1 MRIALSGY
9 YGFDNAG
16 DEALLSAI
24 TTSIRELAPRAE
36 FVVFSGNPG
45 STSRNHGIPAVYYKN
60 PFKLLRSLIRS
71 DLLIS
76 GGGSIFQDITSGRS
90 LPYYIGVVALAK
102 LMGRP
107 VMFYAQGIGPIKRR
121 ISRLL
126 MRLVANRVDLISLRD
141 QESARL
147 LAEIGVKRPPVMIT
161 ADPVLA
167 LKPETHDHESVAAC
181 LSGWGIDGKKLVC
194 VSVRQWPA
202 LQGYQQNLA
211 RVLDRLAKSGYTV
224 LFIPMAWPE
233 DIAESRLVMG
243 LMAEKSSLVD
253 RKMNSRELLALISR
267 SELLLGMRLHAL
279 IFAASQGVLFAG
291 ISYDPKVE
299 AFLHSYGLEPL
310 PLESDRMFE
319 RLAQLLDSGEMRE
332 DIAARSRDLRNKSS
346 ENAVLALSLIK
357 PSL

>member
-24 TTSIRELAPRAE
+24 TSSIKELAPDAE
-36 FVVFSGNPG
+36 FVVFSGNPVG
-45 STSRNHGIPAVYYKN
+45 TGKTHRIPAVYYKS
-60 PFKLLRSLIRS
+60 PLKVMRSLLNS

-107 VMFYAQGIGPIKRR
+107 VMFYAQGVGPINRKL
-121 ISRLL
+121 SKFL
-126 MRLVANRVDLISLRD
+126 MRLVGNRVDLISLRD

-147 LAEIGVKRPPVMIT
+147 LQEIGVTRPPVMIT

-167 LKPETHDHESVAAC
+167 LQPETSDRDEIAAIC
-181 LSGWGIDGKKLVC
+181 SDWGIKDKPLIC
-194 VSVRQWPA
+194 VSVRHWPA
-202 LQGYQQNLA
+202 LDGYQQHLA
-211 RVLDRLAKSGYTV
+211 LVLDKLVKGGYAI
-224 LFIPMAWPE
+224 LFVPMAWPE
-233 DIAESRLVMG
+233 DISESRLIMS
-243 LMAEKSSLVD
+243 LMEENSLIVD
-253 RKMNSRELLALISR
+253 RKLNSKELQALIAR
-267 SELLLGMRLHAL
+267 SELLVGMRLHAL

-299 AFLHSYGLEPL
+299 AFIYSYGLEPL
-310 PLESDRMFE
+310 PLTSPLMEE
-319 RLAQLLDSGEMRE
+319 RILQLLSSV
-332 DIAARSRDLRNKSS
+332 DIKEAMIRRSQDLRKKST

-357 PSL
+357 S

>member
-24 TTSIRELAPRAE
+24 TSSVRELAPEAE

-45 STSRNHGIPAVYYKN
+45 NTSKVHGIPAVYYKS
-60 PFKLLRSLIRS
+60 PFKVMRSLMNS

-102 LMGRP
+102 LIGRP
-107 VMFYAQGIGPIKRR
+107 VMFYAQGVGPINRQLSKF
-121 ISRLL
+121 L
-126 MRLVANRVDLISLRD
+126 MRLVGNRVNLISLRD

-147 LAEIGVKRPPVMIT
+147 LQEIGVTRPPVMIT

-167 LKPETHDHESVAAC
+167 LQPGTSDQENIAAC
-181 LSGWGIDGKKLVC
+181 CSVWGIGNKPLIC
-194 VSVRQWPA
+194 VSVRHWPA
-202 LQGYQQNLA
+202 LDGYQQELA
-211 RVLDRLAKSGYTV
+211 RVLDRLAGCGYTI
-224 LFIPMAWPE
+224 LFVPMAWPE
-233 DIAESRLVMG
+233 DIPESRLIMS
-243 LMAEKSSLVD
+243 LMEENSSIVD
-253 RKMNSRELLALISR
+253 RKLNSKELLALIGR
-267 SELLLGMRLHAL
+267 SEMLLGMRLHAL

-310 PLESDRMFE
+310 PLAYDLMQE
-319 RLAQLLDSGEMRE
+319 RIQQLLDSGEMRE
-332 DIAARSRDLRNKSS
+332 DITRRSLDLRSKSK
-346 ENAVLALSLIK
+346 ENAILALSLIK
-357 PSL
+357 T

>member
-1 MRIALSGY
+1 MIIALSGY

-24 TTSIRELAPRAE
+24 TSSVRELAPEAE

-45 STSRNHGIPAVYYKN
+45 STSKTHGIPAVYYKS
-60 PFKLLRSLIRS
+60 PLKVWRSLMKS

-102 LMGRP
+102 LLGKP
-107 VMFYAQGIGPIKRR
+107 VMFYAQGVGPINRK
-121 ISRLL
+121 ISRFL

-141 QESARL
+141 QDSARL
-147 LAEIGVKRPPVMIT
+147 LHEIGVTRPPVKLT

-167 LKPETHDHESVAAC
+167 LQPGVPDRENIAAC
-181 LSGWGIDGKKLVC
+181 FAEWGIDNKPLIC
-194 VSVRQWPA
+194 VSIRHWPA
-202 LQGYQQNLA
+202 LEGYQQHLA
-211 RVLDRLAKSGYTV
+211 RVLDRLVRRGKTV
-224 LFIPMAWPE
+224 LFVPMAWPD
-233 DIAESRLVMG
+233 DITESRLIMS
-243 LMAEKSSLVD
+243 LMEENSSIVD
-253 RKMNSRELLALISR
+253 RKLNSKELLALIAR

-299 AFLHSYGLEPL
+299 AFIHSYELEPL
-310 PLESDRMFE
+310 PLTSDLMEE
-319 RLAQLLDSGEMRE
+319 RLLQLLNSGEMKEAIIR
-332 DIAARSRDLRNKSS
+332 RSQDLRNKSR

-357 PSL
+357 S

>member
-24 TTSIRELAPRAE
+24 TSSVRDLAPESE

-45 STSRNHGIPAVYYKN
+45 STSKTHGIPAVYYKS
-60 PFKLLRSLIRS
+60 PLKVLRSLMKS

-102 LMGRP
+102 LIGRP
-107 VMFYAQGIGPIKRR
+107 VMFYAQGVGPINRK
-121 ISRLL
+121 ISKFL

-141 QESARL
+141 QDSARL
-147 LAEIGVKRPPVMIT
+147 LDEIGVKRPPVMIT

-167 LKPETHDHESVAAC
+167 LQPGTSDRESVAAC
-181 LSGWGIDGKKLVC
+181 CLDWGIGNSQPLIC
-194 VSVRQWPA
+194 VSVRHWPA
-202 LQGYQQNLA
+202 LEGYQQHLA
-211 RVLDRLAKSGYTV
+211 RVLDMLVRRGYTV
-224 LFIPMAWPE
+224 LFVPMAWPE
-233 DIAESRLVMG
+233 DIPESRLIMS
-243 LMAEKSSLVD
+243 LMEENSSIVD
-253 RKMNSRELLALISR
+253 RKLNSKELLALISR

-310 PLESDRMFE
+310 PLTSDLMQDRI
-319 RLAQLLDSGEMRE
+319 LQLLNSGQMKA
-332 DIAARSRDLRNKSS
+332 DILRRSTDLRDKSR
-346 ENAVLALSLIK
+346 ENAVLALSLIR
-357 PSL
+357 S